1 MKPPKPVSRK
11 RTPDAPKSALPLPD
25 NHVIRFDGPVL
36 KGEPPRS
43 AQSEFTPIPVVIPP
57 DVREAITGK
66 RLSDSEKN
74 LLIDAPR
81 RHRARGYNIPR
92 PQDPK

>member
-11 RTPDAPKSALPLPD
+11 KAPDAPQSPVPPD

-36 KGEPPRS
+36 KGEKPRS
-43 AQSEFTPIPVVIPP
+43 AQSEFAPVPAVIPP

-66 RLSDSEKN
+66 RLSESEKN
-74 LLIDAPR
+74 LLIDAPW
-81 RHRARGYNIPR
+81 RHRTRGYNITR